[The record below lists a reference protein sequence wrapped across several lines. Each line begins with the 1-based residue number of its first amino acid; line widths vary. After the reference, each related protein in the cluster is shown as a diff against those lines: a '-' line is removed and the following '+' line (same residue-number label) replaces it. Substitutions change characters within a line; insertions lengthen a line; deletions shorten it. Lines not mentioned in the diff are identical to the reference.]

1 MWSVMFLL
9 LDVLKKNRV
18 GTALAILKLSD
29 LIVYIVK
36 VEITVVCCCH
46 LEPYLLCFACQLGVR
61 AWKYLSH
68 KICWLLSNVFTVN
81 STQLQIKNILLFISC
96 NVFKILRSLKQI
108 CFYSWS
114 RVPLIHSFVLNFL
127 GQE

>member
-1 MWSVMFLL
+1 MISHVFIIRC
-9 LDVLKKNRV
+9 LKKEQSRHCSSY
-18 GTALAILKLSD
+18 LKLSD

-46 LEPYLLCFACQLGVR
+46 LEPYLLCFTCQLGVR

-68 KICWLLSNVFTVN
+68 KICWLLSNEFTVN